1 MSMEFIDDSETE
13 VFMEVTKTLTLTR
26 NEALFIDN
34 NVTLMLEAETEHGG
48 ISSIRTVVPSAVV
61 AVPLDLIEKV
71 GMAILATTD
80 PDRELDEYTVEFSLS
95 ELFTI
100 REICTSFIKV
110 GSERVGWNLKRKV
123 YSALLGTEYKERKA
137 FESLVKDVPFPSWDM
152 ESDTEAKKSIEKSVD

>member
-1 MSMEFIDDSETE
+1 MSLEFLDDSETE

-26 NEALFIDN
+26 NEALFIDDN
-34 NVTLMLEAETEHGG
+34 ITLMLEAETEHGG
-48 ISSIRTVVPSAVV
+48 ISSIRTIVPSAVV

-80 PDRELDEYTVEFSLS
+80 LDRELEEYSVEFSLS

-100 REICTSFIKV
+100 REICTSFVKI
-110 GSERVGWNLKRKV
+110 GNERVGWNLKRKV

-152 ESDTEAKKSIEKSVD
+152 EVEAEKKPIEKSID

>member
-1 MSMEFIDDSETE
+1 MSLEFLDDSETE

-26 NEALFIDN
+26 NEALFIDDN
-34 NVTLMLEAETEHGG
+34 ITLMLEAETEHGG
-48 ISSIRTVVPSAVV
+48 ISSIRTIVPSAVV

-80 PDRELDEYTVEFSLS
+80 PDRELEEYSVEFSLS

-100 REICTSFIKV
+100 REICTSFVKI
-110 GSERVGWNLKRKV
+110 GNERVGWNLTRKV

-152 ESDTEAKKSIEKSVD
+152 EVEAEKKPIEKPID